1 MLKKLIKYDLKYKFK
16 ALVIFYSL
24 SIFFGILTRIFFSIE
39 NSMIMN
45 IIAQICSGI
54 TISMIFNILINNIM
68 RSWVRFKHNIYGDES
83 YLTHTL
89 PVDKKTIY
97 TSKIL
102 SSIITIFTSFLGIA
116 ITLFI
121 AYYSKENMEI
131 VKSILLPVAKI
142 YESSMLKIL
151 IAFLLILFLEFINI
165 LECGYTGIILGHK
178 MPNGKTG
185 FSILYGF
192 VVYSIL
198 QVFVLISLFIVALFN
213 KDFMN
218 LFFTNEI
225 INLDMIK
232 LIIYLTMIIYTV
244 TFIILHIVNI
254 KLFKKG
260 VNVD

>member
-1 MLKKLIKYDLKYKFK
+1 MLNKLIKYNLKYKYK
-16 ALVIFYSL
+16 ALIVFYIL
-24 SIFFGILTRIFFSIE
+24 SIFFSILTRIFFSIE
-39 NSMIMN
+39 NSVIMN

-68 RSWVRFKHNIYGDES
+68 RSWVRFKQNLYGDES

-89 PVDKKTIY
+89 PLDKKTIY

-102 SSIITIFTSFLGIA
+102 SSIIAVFTSFLVIA
-116 ITLFI
+116 LSLFI

-131 VKSILLPVAKI
+131 VKSIILPIAEL
-142 YESSMLKIL
+142 YESSILKIL
-151 IAFLLILFLEFINI
+151 IALILILFLEFINV
-165 LECGYTGIILGHK
+165 LQCGYTGIILGHK
-178 MPNGKTG
+178 MPNAKTG

-192 VVYSIL
+192 GVYLVL
-198 QVFVLISLFIVALFN
+198 QVFGFISMFIVALFN

-218 LFFTNEI
+218 LFFTSEI

-232 LIIYLTMIIYTV
+232 LTIYLAIIIYSV
-244 TFIILHIVNI
+244 TFIIGYVVNI

>member
-1 MLKKLIKYDLKYKFK
+1 MLKNLIKYDLKYKYK
-16 ALVIFYSL
+16 VLIVFYIL
-24 SIFFGILTRIFFSIE
+24 SMFFGILTRIFFYIE
-39 NSMIMN
+39 NSLIMN

-68 RSWVRFKHNIYGDES
+68 RSWVRFKQNLYGDES

-89 PVDKKTIY
+89 PVGKKTIY
-97 TSKIL
+97 MSKIL
-102 SSIITIFTSFLGIA
+102 SSLITLFTSFLVIGL
-116 ITLFI
+116 TLFI

-131 VKSILLPVAKI
+131 VKNIILPVAEL
-142 YESSMLKIL
+142 YGSSMVSIL
-151 IAFLLILFLEFINI
+151 ILFLLILFLEFINI
-165 LECGYTGIILGHK
+165 LQCGYTGIILGHK
-178 MPNGKTG
+178 MNNAKTG
-185 FSILYGF
+185 FSLLYGF
-192 VVYSIL
+192 VTYSLL

-232 LIIYLTMIIYTV
+232 LIVYLSIIIYLF
-244 TFIILHIVNI
+244 TFIINFILNI
-254 KLFKKG
+254 RLFKKG